1 MKNAVRRAGFRP
13 LHAGSCHLL
22 LRPAALNI
30 AAVLI
35 IAILLLASFG
45 LTRGSFPLPAGTL
58 ARALFAP
65 ENVGEQSRFILF
77 DIRLPRL
84 LMALLC
90 GAMLGLAGAAM
101 QSITRNGLA
110 DPGLIGVK
118 EGASVVVLALIL
130 FFPAVGL
137 VWRPL
142 AGILGGALVALLVLV
157 LARDCSRPRFI
168 LIGIGVSWTLAAAVG
183 IFMTTADVRDVQTAM
198 IWLAGSL
205 HAATW
210 SLLLVAFL
218 WALPGTL
225 ILFLTARAADVT
237 QLGDRTAVGLGV
249 RLQQLTLLR
258 FFAPVLLTSASVS
271 CVGSLGFVGLMAPH
285 MARFLLRGGQVS
297 LLCGSALI
305 GALLVLFTDT
315 LGRVAFAPLQIPAGI
330 VIALVG
336 CPFFILLLW
345 RRRDALSC

>member
-1 MKNAVRRAGFRP
+1 MKSAVRRAGFRP
-13 LHAGSCHLL
+13 LTCGRWHIL
-22 LRPAALNI
+22 LRPAAVRI
-30 AAVLI
+30 AAVALLV
-35 IAILLLASFG
+35 ILLLVLFS
-45 LTRGSFPLPAGTL
+45 LTRGSFPMPSGTL
-58 ARALFAP
+58 FRALLGADI
-65 ENVGEQSRFILF
+65 VGEQQRFILF

-84 LMALLC
+84 FMALLC

-118 EGASVVVLALIL
+118 EGASIVVLALVL

-142 AGILGGALVALLVLV
+142 AGMLGGVLVALLVLA

-210 SLLLVAFL
+210 PLLAVAFC
-218 WALPGTL
+218 WALPGAL
-225 ILFLTARAADVT
+225 ILFLTARAADAAL
-237 QLGDRTAVGLGV
+237 LGDRTAIGLGV

-285 MARFLLRGGQVS
+285 MARFLLRGGQVA
-297 LLCGSALI
+297 LLCGSALV
-305 GALLVLFTDT
+305 GALLVLATDT
-315 LGRVAFAPLQIPAGI
+315 IGRLAFAPLQIPAGI

-336 CPFFILLLW
+336 CPFFIVLLW
-345 RRRDALSC
+345 RRRDAL

>member
-1 MKNAVRRAGFRP
+1 
-13 LHAGSCHLL
+13 
-22 LRPAALNI
+22 
-30 AAVLI
+30 
-35 IAILLLASFG
+35 
-45 LTRGSFPLPAGTL
+45 
-58 ARALFAP
+58 
-65 ENVGEQSRFILF
+65 
-77 DIRLPRL
+77 
-84 LMALLC
+84 
-90 GAMLGLAGAAM
+90 M

-210 SLLLVAFL
+210 TLLLVAFL

-225 ILFLTARAADVT
+225 ILFLTARAADVAL
-237 QLGDRTAVGLGV
+237 LGDRTAVGLGV

-315 LGRVAFAPLQIPAGI
+315 LGRLAFAPLQIPAGI

-345 RRRDALSC
+345 RRRDAL

>member
-1 MKNAVRRAGFRP
+1 MKSAVRRAGFRP
-13 LHAGSCHLL
+13 LTCGRWHIL
-22 LRPAALNI
+22 LRPAAVRI
-30 AAVLI
+30 AAVALLV
-35 IAILLLASFG
+35 ILLLALFA
-45 LTRGSFPLPAGTL
+45 LTRGSFPMPSGTL
-58 ARALFAP
+58 FRALLGADI
-65 ENVGEQSRFILF
+65 VGEQQRFILF

-84 LMALLC
+84 FMALLC

-118 EGASVVVLALIL
+118 EGASIVVLALVL

-142 AGILGGALVALLVLV
+142 AGMLGGVLVALLVLA

-210 SLLLVAFL
+210 PLLAVAFC
-218 WALPGTL
+218 WALPGAL
-225 ILFLTARAADVT
+225 ILFLTARAADAAL
-237 QLGDRTAVGLGV
+237 LGDRTAIGLGV

-285 MARFLLRGGQVS
+285 MARFLLRGGQVA
-297 LLCGSALI
+297 LLCGSALV
-305 GALLVLFTDT
+305 GALLVLATDT
-315 LGRVAFAPLQIPAGI
+315 IGRLAFAPLQIPAGI

-336 CPFFILLLW
+336 CPFFIVLLW
-345 RRRDALSC
+345 RRRDAL

>member
-1 MKNAVRRAGFRP
+1 MKNAARRAGFRP
-13 LHAGSCHLL
+13 LRAGSCHLL

-65 ENVGEQSRFILF
+65 ENVGDQPRFILF

-168 LIGIGVSWTLAAAVG
+168 LIGIGVSWTLAAVVG

-210 SLLLVAFL
+210 SLLMVAFL

-225 ILFLTARAADVT
+225 ILFLTARAADVV

-315 LGRVAFAPLQIPAGI
+315 LGRLAFAPLQIPAGI

-345 RRRDALSC
+345 RRRDVL

>member
-1 MKNAVRRAGFRP
+1 MKNVAAHAGFRP
-13 LHAGSCHLL
+13 LRVGSCQLL
-22 LRPAALNI
+22 IRPAALKI
-30 AAVLI
+30 AGVLI
-35 IAILLLASFG
+35 AAILLLACFG
-45 LTRGSFPLPAGTL
+45 LARGSFPLPTGTL

-65 ENVGEQSRFILF
+65 QDLAEQPRFILF

-130 FFPAVGL
+130 FFPALGL

-142 AGILGGALVALLVLV
+142 AGILGGLLVALLVLA
-157 LARDCSRPRFI
+157 LARDCARPRFI
-168 LIGIGVSWTLAAAVG
+168 LIGIGVSWTLASAVG

-210 SLLLVAFL
+210 PLLAVAL
-218 WALPGTL
+218 IWALPGAL
-225 ILFLTARAADVT
+225 ILLLTARAADVAL
-237 QLGDRTAVGLGV
+237 LGDRTAVGLGV
-249 RLQQLTLLR
+249 RLQSLTLLR

-285 MARFLLRGGQVS
+285 MARFVLRGGQVA

-305 GALLVLFTDT
+305 GALLVLLTDT
-315 LGRVAFAPLQIPAGI
+315 IGRLAFAPLQIPAGI

-345 RRRDALSC
+345 RRRDAL

>member
-1 MKNAVRRAGFRP
+1 MKSAVRRAGFRP
-13 LHAGSCHLL
+13 LTCGRWHIL
-22 LRPAALNI
+22 LRPAAVKI
-30 AAVLI
+30 AAVALLV
-35 IAILLLASFG
+35 ILLLALFS
-45 LTRGSFPLPAGTL
+45 LTRGSFPMPSGPLF
-58 ARALFAP
+58 RALLGAD
-65 ENVGEQSRFILF
+65 NVGDQQRFILF

-84 LMALLC
+84 FMALLC

-118 EGASVVVLALIL
+118 EGASIVVLALVL

-142 AGILGGALVALLVLV
+142 AGMLGGVLVALLVLA

-210 SLLLVAFL
+210 PLLAVAFC
-218 WALPGTL
+218 WALPGAL
-225 ILFLTARAADVT
+225 ILFLTARAADAAL
-237 QLGDRTAVGLGV
+237 LGDCTAIGLGV

-285 MARFLLRGGQVS
+285 MARFLLRGGQVA
-297 LLCGSALI
+297 LLCGSALV
-305 GALLVLFTDT
+305 GALLVLATDT
-315 LGRVAFAPLQIPAGI
+315 IGRLAFAPLQIPAGI

-336 CPFFILLLW
+336 CPFFIVLLW
-345 RRRDALSC
+345 RRRDAL

>member
-1 MKNAVRRAGFRP
+1 MKNAARRAGFRP
-13 LHAGSCHLL
+13 LRAGSCHLL

-65 ENVGEQSRFILF
+65 ENVGDQPRFILF

-90 GAMLGLAGAAM
+90 GAML
-101 QSITRNGLA
+101 GLA

-168 LIGIGVSWTLAAAVG
+168 LIGIGVSWTLAAVVG

-210 SLLLVAFL
+210 SLLMVAFL

-225 ILFLTARAADVT
+225 ILFLTARAADVA

-315 LGRVAFAPLQIPAGI
+315 LGRLAFAPLQIPAGI

-345 RRRDALSC
+345 RRRDVL

>member
-1 MKNAVRRAGFRP
+1 MKSAVRRAGFRP
-13 LHAGSCHLL
+13 FACGGRHLL
-22 LRPAALNI
+22 LRPAALKI
-30 AAVLI
+30 AAGMLLV
-35 IAILLLASFG
+35 ILLLALFS
-45 LTRGSFPLPAGTL
+45 LTRGSFPLPSGTL
-58 ARALFAP
+58 FHALLGGQ
-65 ENVGEQSRFILF
+65 NVGEQQRFILF

-84 LMALLC
+84 FMALLC

-118 EGASVVVLALIL
+118 EGASIVVLALVL

-142 AGILGGALVALLVLV
+142 AGMLGGVLVALLVLA

-168 LIGIGVSWTLAAAVG
+168 LIGIGVSWTLGAAVG

-210 SLLLVAFL
+210 PLLAVAFC
-218 WALPGTL
+218 WALPGAL
-225 ILFLTARAADVT
+225 ILFLTARAADAAL
-237 QLGDRTAVGLGV
+237 LGDRTAIGLGV

-285 MARFLLRGGQVS
+285 MARFLLRGGQMA

-305 GALLVLFTDT
+305 GALLVLVTDT
-315 LGRVAFAPLQIPAGI
+315 IGRLAFAPLQIPAGI

-336 CPFFILLLW
+336 CPFFIVLLW
-345 RRRDALSC
+345 RRRDAL

>member
-13 LHAGSCHLL
+13 LTCGRWHIL

-30 AAVLI
+30 AAVALLV
-35 IAILLLASFG
+35 ILLLALFG
-45 LTRGSFPLPAGTL
+45 LNRGSFPMPSGTL
-58 ARALFAP
+58 FHALLGG
-65 ENVGEQSRFILF
+65 ENVGEQQRFILF

-84 LMALLC
+84 FMALLC

-118 EGASVVVLALIL
+118 EGASIVVLALVL

-142 AGILGGALVALLVLV
+142 AGMLGGVLVALLVLA

-210 SLLLVAFL
+210 PLLVVAFC
-218 WALPGTL
+218 WALPGAM
-225 ILFLTARAADVT
+225 ILFLTARAADVAL
-237 QLGDRTAVGLGV
+237 LGDRTAIGLGV

-285 MARFLLRGGQVS
+285 MARFLLRGGQVA

-305 GALLVLFTDT
+305 GALLVLVTDT
-315 LGRVAFAPLQIPAGI
+315 IGRLAFAPLQIPAGI

-336 CPFFILLLW
+336 CPFFIVLLW
-345 RRRDALSC
+345 RRRDAL

>member
-13 LHAGSCHLL
+13 LTCGRWHIL

-30 AAVLI
+30 AAVALLV
-35 IAILLLASFG
+35 ILLLALFC
-45 LTRGSFPLPAGTL
+45 LTRGSFPMPSGTL
-58 ARALFAP
+58 FHALLGG
-65 ENVGEQSRFILF
+65 ENVGEQQRFILF

-84 LMALLC
+84 FMALLC

-118 EGASVVVLALIL
+118 EGASIVVLALVL

-142 AGILGGALVALLVLV
+142 AGMLGGVLVALLVLA

-210 SLLLVAFL
+210 PLLVVAFC
-218 WALPGTL
+218 WALPGAM
-225 ILFLTARAADVT
+225 ILFLTARAADVAL
-237 QLGDRTAVGLGV
+237 LGDRTAIGLGV

-285 MARFLLRGGQVS
+285 MARFLLRGGQVA

-305 GALLVLFTDT
+305 GALLVLVTDT
-315 LGRVAFAPLQIPAGI
+315 IGRLAFAPLQIPAGI

-336 CPFFILLLW
+336 CPFFIVLLW
-345 RRRDALSC
+345 RRRDAL

>member
-1 MKNAVRRAGFRP
+1 MKSAARRAGFHP
-13 LHAGSCHLL
+13 FITLSCHVL
-22 LRPAALNI
+22 LRPAALKM
-30 AAVLI
+30 AG
-35 IAILLLASFG
+35 LLLFTVVLLGIFS
-45 LTRGSFPLPAGTL
+45 LTRGSFPMPSGTL
-58 ARALFAP
+58 TQALFAP
-65 ENVGEQSRFILF
+65 ASVADQPRFILF

-84 LMALLC
+84 FMALLC

-118 EGASVVVLALIL
+118 EGASIVVLALIL

-137 VWRPL
+137 IWRPL
-142 AGILGGALVALLVLV
+142 AGMFGGALVALLVLS

-198 IWLAGSL
+198 VWLVGSL
-205 HAATW
+205 QASTW
-210 SLLLVAFL
+210 PLLTVAL
-218 WALPGTL
+218 CWALPGAL
-225 ILFLTARAADVT
+225 ILFLTARAADVAL
-237 QLGDRTAVGLGV
+237 LGDRTATGLGI

-258 FFAPVLLTSASVS
+258 FLAPVLLTSASVS

-285 MARFLLRGGQVS
+285 MARFLLRGGQVA
-297 LLCGSALI
+297 LLSGSALI
-305 GALLVLFTDT
+305 GALLVLVTDT
-315 LGRVAFAPLQIPAGI
+315 LGRLAFAPLQIPAGI
-330 VIALVG
+330 VIALTG

-345 RRRDALSC
+345 RRRDAL

>member
-1 MKNAVRRAGFRP
+1 MKSAVRRAGFRP
-13 LHAGSCHLL
+13 LTCGRWHIL
-22 LRPAALNI
+22 LRPAAVKI
-30 AAVLI
+30 AAVALLV
-35 IAILLLASFG
+35 ILLLALFA
-45 LTRGSFPLPAGTL
+45 LTRGSFPMPSGTL
-58 ARALFAP
+58 FRALLGADI
-65 ENVGEQSRFILF
+65 VGEQQRFILF

-84 LMALLC
+84 FMALLC

-118 EGASVVVLALIL
+118 EGASIVVLALVL

-142 AGILGGALVALLVLV
+142 AGMLGGLLVALLVLA

-210 SLLLVAFL
+210 PLLAVAFC
-218 WALPGTL
+218 WALPGAL
-225 ILFLTARAADVT
+225 ILFLTARAADAAL
-237 QLGDRTAVGLGV
+237 LGDRTAIGLGV

-285 MARFLLRGGQVS
+285 MARFLLRGGQVA
-297 LLCGSALI
+297 LLCGSALV
-305 GALLVLFTDT
+305 GALLVLATDT
-315 LGRVAFAPLQIPAGI
+315 IGRLAFAPLQIPAGI

-336 CPFFILLLW
+336 CPFFIVLLW
-345 RRRDALSC
+345 RRRDAL

>member
-1 MKNAVRRAGFRP
+1 MKNAARRAGFRP
-13 LHAGSCHLL
+13 LRAGSCHLL
-22 LRPAALNI
+22 QRPAALNI

-65 ENVGEQSRFILF
+65 ENVGDQPRFILF

-210 SLLLVAFL
+210 SLLMVAFL

-225 ILFLTARAADVT
+225 ILFLTARAADVV

-315 LGRVAFAPLQIPAGI
+315 LGRLAFAPLQIPAGI

-336 CPFFILLLW
+336 GPFFILLLW
-345 RRRDALSC
+345 RRRDVL

>member
-1 MKNAVRRAGFRP
+1 MKSAVRRAGFRP
-13 LHAGSCHLL
+13 LTCGRWHIL
-22 LRPAALNI
+22 LRPAAVKI
-30 AAVLI
+30 AAVALLV
-35 IAILLLASFG
+35 ILLLALFA
-45 LTRGSFPLPAGTL
+45 LTRGSFPMPSGTL
-58 ARALFAP
+58 FRALLGADI
-65 ENVGEQSRFILF
+65 VGEQQRFILF

-84 LMALLC
+84 FMALLC

-118 EGASVVVLALIL
+118 EGASIVVLALVL

-142 AGILGGALVALLVLV
+142 AGMLGGVLVALLVLA

-210 SLLLVAFL
+210 PLLAVAFC
-218 WALPGTL
+218 WALPGAL
-225 ILFLTARAADVT
+225 ILFLTARAADAAL
-237 QLGDRTAVGLGV
+237 LGDRTAIGLGV

-285 MARFLLRGGQVS
+285 MARFLLRGGQVA
-297 LLCGSALI
+297 LLCGSALV
-305 GALLVLFTDT
+305 GALLVLATDT
-315 LGRVAFAPLQIPAGI
+315 IGRLAFAPLQIPAGI

-336 CPFFILLLW
+336 CPFFIVLLW
-345 RRRDALSC
+345 RRRDTL

>member
-1 MKNAVRRAGFRP
+1 MKSAVRRAGFRP
-13 LHAGSCHLL
+13 LTCGRWHIL
-22 LRPAALNI
+22 LRPAAVRI
-30 AAVLI
+30 AAVALLV
-35 IAILLLASFG
+35 ILLLALFG
-45 LTRGSFPLPAGTL
+45 LTRGSFPMPSGTL
-58 ARALFAP
+58 FRALLGAD
-65 ENVGEQSRFILF
+65 NVGDQQRFILF

-84 LMALLC
+84 FMALLC

-118 EGASVVVLALIL
+118 EGASIVVSA
-130 FFPAVGL
+130 
-137 VWRPL
+137 
-142 AGILGGALVALLVLV
+142 

-210 SLLLVAFL
+210 PLLAVAFC
-218 WALPGTL
+218 WALPGAL
-225 ILFLTARAADVT
+225 ILFLTARAADAAL
-237 QLGDRTAVGLGV
+237 LGDRTAIGLGV
-249 RLQQLTLLR
+249 RLQQITLLR

-285 MARFLLRGGQVS
+285 MARFLLRGGQVA
-297 LLCGSALI
+297 LLCGSALV
-305 GALLVLFTDT
+305 GALLVLTTDT
-315 LGRVAFAPLQIPAGI
+315 IGRLAFAPLQIPAGI

-336 CPFFILLLW
+336 CPFFIVLLW
-345 RRRDALSC
+345 RRRDAL

>member
-1 MKNAVRRAGFRP
+1 MKSAVRRAGFRP
-13 LHAGSCHLL
+13 LTCGRWHIL
-22 LRPAALNI
+22 LRPAAVKI
-30 AAVLI
+30 AAVALLV
-35 IAILLLASFG
+35 ILLLALFA
-45 LTRGSFPLPAGTL
+45 LTRGSFPMPSGTL
-58 ARALFAP
+58 FRALLGADIVD
-65 ENVGEQSRFILF
+65 ELQRFILF

-84 LMALLC
+84 FMALLC

-118 EGASVVVLALIL
+118 EGASIVVLALVL

-142 AGILGGALVALLVLV
+142 AGMLGGVLVALLVLA

-210 SLLLVAFL
+210 PLLAVAFC
-218 WALPGTL
+218 WALPGAL
-225 ILFLTARAADVT
+225 ILFLTARAADAAL
-237 QLGDRTAVGLGV
+237 LGDRTAIGLGV

-285 MARFLLRGGQVS
+285 MARFLLRGGQVA
-297 LLCGSALI
+297 LLCGSALV
-305 GALLVLFTDT
+305 GALLVLATDT
-315 LGRVAFAPLQIPAGI
+315 IGRLAFAPLQIPAGI

-336 CPFFILLLW
+336 CPFFIVLLW
-345 RRRDALSC
+345 RRRDAL